1 MGAQPLEWRACSGIV
16 WLNFGATMTQYVP
29 YWRLSAFYF
38 AYFAYVGAFSPYFSL
53 YLQHLGLGT
62 FAISA
67 LLGLQQM
74 MRMLGPNLWGRMA
87 DARGGRLGL
96 LRLAMVLMA
105 ASFSCLFLAR
115 DFASLFAVMALMSL
129 FGSAAMPLHESM
141 TFMWLRDRPERYGP
155 IRLWG
160 SVGFIVAVLVLG
172 AMLDRLGIGALLWL
186 TLPLIVAMLAC
197 SFLLPQPARPAEQMV
212 RESLWPVL
220 RRTEVWALMLSC
232 FLMAVAHG
240 PLYTFYS
247 IYLAGQGYGTSTI
260 GALWS
265 LGVLAEI
272 VVFLAMPR
280 LVRRWAFSGIL
291 AASHVCAVARFLL
304 IGWAVESFALMVVA
318 QLLHAASFGSHHAAA
333 VGLINT
339 WFRGGRQVGGQALY
353 LSLSFGAGGMV
364 GGLGSG
370 LIWDAAGPAI
380 TFTLAAVC
388 AFAGLLLIL
397 WQGANF
403 PREAKPTA

>member
-1 MGAQPLEWRACSGIV
+1 M
-16 WLNFGATMTQYVP
+16 MTQHVP

-53 YLQHLGLGT
+53 YLQHLGLGAL
-62 FAISA
+62 AISA

-87 DARGGRLGL
+87 DAGVGRLGL
-96 LRLAMVLMA
+96 LRLSMVLMV
-105 ASFSCLFLAR
+105 ASFGCLF
-115 DFASLFAVMALMSL
+115 FAQGFAGLFAVMALMS
-129 FGSAAMPLHESM
+129 FFSSAAMPLHESM
-141 TFMWLRDRPERYGP
+141 TFVWLKDQPDRYGP

-160 SVGFIVAVLVLG
+160 SVGFIVAVLALG
-172 AMLDRLGIGALLWL
+172 ALLDRIGIDTLLWL
-186 TLPLIVAMLAC
+186 TLPLLVAMLAC
-197 SFLLPQPARPAEQMV
+197 AFALPAPAKVAAPGA

-220 RRTEVWALMLSC
+220 RRREVWALLLSC

-247 IYLAGQGYGTSTI
+247 IYLAGQGYGKSTI
-260 GALWS
+260 GMLWS
-265 LGVLAEI
+265 LGVMAEI
-272 VVFLAMPR
+272 VVFLVMPG
-280 LVRRWAFSGIL
+280 LVRRWAYSGIL
-291 AASHVCAVARFLL
+291 AASYLCAVLRFAL
-304 IGWAVESFALMVVA
+304 IGWAVDSFALMVVA
-318 QLLHAASFGSHHAAA
+318 QLLHAATFGAHHAAA

-364 GGLGSG
+364 GGLASG
-370 LIWDAAGPAI
+370 LLWERAGPAM
-380 TFTLAAVC
+380 TFGLAAAC
-388 AFAGLLLIL
+388 AFAGFLLIL

-403 PREAKPTA
+403 PRDAVSTT